1 MALALPVAPILMT
14 ADTYLYFGSIFS
26 PQWGIFQN
34 GTPIITADSVASM
47 EYRQEWLLSD
57 FPVER
62 GGFET
67 YDKVYVPYQVR
78 FRFTAGG
85 SESNRQALLDSVA
98 AVAGDLN
105 LYDAASPEAI
115 YINCN
120 ITHYDYRRTA
130 VNGVGLIQVDVWL
143 EEVRIVGSTNSDT
156 TMPSGTQTGETRAP
170 SGASPVNDGSVQPV
184 APTSGLGIGAGATPL
199 LT

>member
-1 MALALPVAPILMT
+1 MAISLPIAPILMT
-14 ADTYLYFGSIFS
+14 ADTYRYFGSMFS
-26 PQWGIFQN
+26 PQWGIFQS
-34 GTPIITADSVASM
+34 GVPIITADSVASM

-67 YDKVYVPYQVR
+67 YDKVYTPYQVR

-85 SESNRQALLDSVA
+85 SEADRGALLQSVA
-98 AVAGDLN
+98 EVAGDLN

-115 YINCN
+115 YLNCN

-143 EEVRIVGSTNSDT
+143 EEVRIVGSSDSDT
-156 TMPSGTQTGETRAP
+156 TMPSGMQTGDTAAP
-170 SGASPVNDGSVQPV
+170 SGPSPTNGGSVQPI
-184 APTSGLGIGAGATPL
+184 APVGLGSGIGNLPL
-199 LT
+199 FS